1 MQNVLKKVSRGIIIV
16 VLYVIYKCFYGMKI
30 IGRNNIP
37 KEGAIVFCG
46 NHKSYFDGP
55 AITITNGRKTRF
67 IAKEELKNSF
77 FPAFLC
83 WAFESIMVKRD
94 SKDLAPIKEALKT
107 LKSGECLGIFP
118 EGTRNGGIEK
128 EGTELK
134 SGASYFALKT
144 GAQMV
149 PVGIIGDG
157 KAFHRN
163 TVVYGKPMDLSMY
176 QDVKIDKEI
185 EEKVNE
191 DLKKQILSLM
201 KER

>member
-1 MQNVLKKVSRGIIIV
+1 
-16 VLYVIYKCFYGMKI
+16 MKI
-30 IGRNNIP
+30 IGRENIP
-37 KEGAIVFCG
+37 QQGSLIFCG

-67 IAKEELKNSF
+67 LAKEELKKSF
-77 FPAFLC
+77 FPALLC

-94 SKDLAPIKEALKT
+94 SKDLAPIKEALTT
-107 LKSGECLGIFP
+107 LKNGECLGIFP

-128 EGTELK
+128 EGSELK

-144 GAQMV
+144 GAQMI
-149 PVGIIGDG
+149 PVGIIGNG
-157 KAFHRN
+157 KAFHKN
-163 TVVYGKPMDLSMY
+163 IVIYGKPLDLSMY
-176 QDVKIDKEI
+176 QNKKIDKEI

-191 DLKKQILSLM
+191 ELKNQILYLI